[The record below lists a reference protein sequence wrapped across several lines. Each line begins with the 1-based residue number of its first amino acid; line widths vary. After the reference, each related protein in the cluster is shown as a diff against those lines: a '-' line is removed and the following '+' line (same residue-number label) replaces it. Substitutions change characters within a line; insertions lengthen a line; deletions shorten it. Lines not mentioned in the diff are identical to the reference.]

1 GLTYLFISHDL
12 SVVRALS
19 DDVMVMKEGRVIE
32 HGSVEAIFSNPRE
45 PYTQAL
51 LKAAFLESEAA

>member
-1 GLTYLFISHDL
+1 M

-32 HGSVEAIFSNPRE
+32 HGSVDAIFNHPRE
-45 PYTQAL
+45 AYTQAL
-51 LKAAFLESEAA
+51 LKAAFIESEAA